1 MNKGR
6 ERRDEG
12 EKRERSPRKVE
23 FAETKAR
30 EGGEEDIRIML
41 SDPWRDINVGPLLI
55 LSSRLNSVVRPCQ
68 SSVGCIAGKD
78 ALSTPLSR
86 LVRELRQMQH
96 RERERYRSANIAV
109 ILVSL
114 SPRHYL
120 IFYLLFSVSCAGN
133 EIIDD
138 LLSREE
144 VKTNP
149 CDLFES
155 ARARGFSI
163 ATRISE
169 RWRMCD
175 ILPR

>member
-1 MNKGR
+1 MIAIFLSMNKGR
-6 ERRDEG
+6 ERRGEG
-12 EKRERSPRKVE
+12 EKRERSPRRVE

-96 RERERYRSANIAV
+96 REREVSKREYCSYTRLSFSR
-109 ILVSL
+109 SL
-114 SPRHYL
+114 SDFL
-120 IFYLLFSVSCAGN
+120 FIIFGL
-133 EIIDD
+133 
-138 LLSREE
+138 
-144 VKTNP
+144 
-149 CDLFES
+149 
-155 ARARGFSI
+155 ARGK
-163 ATRISE
+163 RDN
-169 RWRMCD
+169 R
-175 ILPR
+175 